1 MPKMRIRI
9 EYRYDDESN
18 NWNFRVPALGI
29 NGSADTREEAERES
43 LSAIDFTLEAEGER
57 RARPGAEVC
66 YVALTPHVHVG
77 ASFPSP

>member
-29 NGSADTREEAERES
+29 NGSADTREEAELEV
-43 LSAIDFTLEAEGER
+43 LDTIDFTLEAEGER
-57 RARPGAEVC
+57 RARPDAEVC
-66 YVALTPHVHVG
+66 YIALAPHVQAGV
-77 ASFPSP
+77 A

>member
-29 NGSADTREEAERES
+29 NGSADMREEAERES

>member
-29 NGSADTREEAERES
+29 NGSADTRDEAERES

-57 RARPGAEVC
+57 RARPGEEVC
-66 YVALTPHVHVG
+66 YVALTPHVQAGV
-77 ASFPSP
+77 A